1 MQSAQYG
8 ECTNSNNGWRRQ
20 RKGSL
25 CQRERSRPEEG
36 GEEKDEG
43 DKDEEEGGLLLYN
56 CSTVHF
62 ELCNTVL

>member
-1 MQSAQYG
+1 MEEAEERKFVSEG
-8 ECTNSNNGWRRQ
+8 EEQ
-20 RKGSL
+20 A
-25 CQRERSRPEEG
+25 REEEEG

-62 ELCNTVL
+62 VLCNTVL